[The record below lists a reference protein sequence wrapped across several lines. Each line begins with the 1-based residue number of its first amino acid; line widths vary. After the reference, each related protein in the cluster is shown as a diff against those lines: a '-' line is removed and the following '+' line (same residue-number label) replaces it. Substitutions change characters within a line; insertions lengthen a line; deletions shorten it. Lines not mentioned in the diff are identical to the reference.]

1 VAGSF
6 FRQEKNVTGMR
17 EDPVHKEIFFREN
30 QSIRTLHYD
39 DSRLKV
45 IFSHQASPMIKH
57 NIIVP
62 PVRTTFF
69 VPKSTSIPTSGDF
82 SATVEKSVGYDFALN
97 DIERTSTRQDQEVF

>member
-1 VAGSF
+1 MLCGKILCIKRYF
-6 FRQEKNVTGMR
+6 LEKINQY
-17 EDPVHKEIFFREN
+17 VHY
-30 QSIRTLHYD
+30 YD